1 MGDPTM
7 TTRDGFPDV
16 RAMVEEILRANPGA
30 SAEEINRQL
39 ARRMNAYNAAPQ
51 AELGGLSPDRMHQL
65 LSGDWIASG
74 ALRLNGHL
82 SLDELADAA
91 LFADARTLLDY
102 VASEGPVKETAARN
116 LPRAAVAALLPQMH
130 APRGRRASRVGEGMR
145 IRNEQ
150 DVLWLW
156 SLRHCL
162 LFAGL
167 LIRRK
172 GLRISRR
179 GRDLLDDDRA
189 GELYALLFHTM
200 FRTLNLA
207 VLSRDDRHAGL
218 QATVAY
224 TFYKLRSE
232 TRGWA
237 SSETLAE
244 SAWLA
249 SAKDPRTEWEAW
261 GDADYRHYTLRH
273 RVLDPLVEFGL
284 LDDREV
290 PTGDRII
297 EKVEY
302 RVTPLFD
309 RFLQFQFEGEVG
321 RDLFLMR

>member
-1 MGDPTM
+1 
-7 TTRDGFPDV
+7 
-16 RAMVEEILRANPGA
+16 MVEEILRANPGA
-30 SAEEINRQL
+30 SAEQINRQL

-51 AELGGLSPDRMHQL
+51 AALGGLSPDRMQQL
-65 LSGDWIASG
+65 LSGDWVASG
-74 ALRLNGHL
+74 ALRLNGGL

-91 LFADARTLLDY
+91 LFADARTLLSY
-102 VASEGPVKETAARN
+102 VATDGPVRETAARN
-116 LPRAAVAALLPQMH
+116 LPRATVAALFNQLR
-130 APRGRRASRVGEGMR
+130 APRGRRARYVDDGMR
-145 IRNEQ
+145 VRNEQ

-156 SLRHCL
+156 PLRQCL

-167 LIRRK
+167 LTRRR

-179 GRDLLDDDRA
+179 GRELLEDDRA

-207 VLSRDDRHAGL
+207 LLSRDDRHAGL
-218 QATVAY
+218 QSTVAY

-232 TRGWA
+232 AREWT
-237 SSETLAE
+237 SSEALAE
-244 SAWLA
+244 SGWLE

-261 GDADYRHYTLRH
+261 GDADHRHYTLRH

-284 LDDREV
+284 LDDRGV
-290 PTGDRII
+290 PTGDRLM

-302 RVTPLFD
+302 RVTPLFGQ
-309 RFLQFQFEGEVG
+309 FLRFQFEGEAG

>member
-1 MGDPTM
+1 
-7 TTRDGFPDV
+7 
-16 RAMVEEILRANPGA
+16 
-30 SAEEINRQL
+30 
-39 ARRMNAYNAAPQ
+39 
-51 AELGGLSPDRMHQL
+51 MHQL
-65 LSGDWIASG
+65 LCGDWVASG
-74 ALRLNGHL
+74 ALRLNGRL

-91 LFADARTLLDY
+91 LFADASTLLSY
-102 VASEGPVKETAARN
+102 VATDGPVKETAARN
-116 LPRAAVAALLPQMH
+116 LPRATVAALFNQLR
-130 APRGRRASRVGEGMR
+130 APRGRRGSYADEGMR

-162 LFAGL
+162 QFAGL
-167 LIRRK
+167 LTRRK

-179 GRDLLDDDRA
+179 GRELLENDRA
-189 GELYALLFHTM
+189 GELYALLFHTL

-207 VLSRDDRHAGL
+207 VLTRDDRHAGL

-232 TRGWA
+232 AREWT
-237 SSETLAE
+237 SSEALAE
-244 SAWLA
+244 SAWMED
-249 SAKDPRTEWEAW
+249 AKDPRTEWEAW
-261 GDADYRHYTLRH
+261 GDADHRHYTLRH

-284 LDDREV
+284 LDDRGV
-290 PTGDRII
+290 PTGDRLI
-297 EKVEY
+297 ETVEY